1 MEWIWNKCKYY
12 YFILGAVH
20 KLRHLGGRRDLPKS
34 DISPSAFFVKW
45 VRKGSKFKKKL
56 VTFRKYE
63 INLFFQIKNTSNL
76 ITAFEVDHLTSFGS
90 GFLPEPNAIDFAF
103 IFTRVSFSDHMTIF
117 ILLIIY
123 FIVYFSGM
131 IWATLKDKKDL
142 EAVSSSTSIFR
153 KSTHR

>member
-1 MEWIWNKCKYY
+1 M
-12 YFILGAVH
+12 
-20 KLRHLGGRRDLPKS
+20 
-34 DISPSAFFVKW
+34 
-45 VRKGSKFKKKL
+45 
-56 VTFRKYE
+56 TFRKYE

-103 IFTRVSFSDHMTIF
+103 IFTRISFSDHMTIF

-142 EAVSSSTSIFR
+142 EAVSSSTSKR
-153 KSTHR
+153 KST

>member
-1 MEWIWNKCKYY
+1 M
-12 YFILGAVH
+12 
-20 KLRHLGGRRDLPKS
+20 
-34 DISPSAFFVKW
+34 
-45 VRKGSKFKKKL
+45 
-56 VTFRKYE
+56 
-63 INLFFQIKNTSNL
+63 
-76 ITAFEVDHLTSFGS
+76 DHLTSFGS

-142 EAVSSSTSIFR
+142 EAVSSPTRLGQPLNFVRVHRYSTFFENN
-153 KSTHR
+153 